1 MRIGY
6 DAKRLYNN
14 FTGLGNYSRFI
25 VKAIR
30 QAHPDDGIFLF
41 SPKIKTHPETKEFLN
56 TDVYTPVYPPSWITK
71 LKLGSYWRTALLKK
85 EAAKHKLDI
94 FHGMS
99 HELPAGIASVSK
111 SVVTVHDLIFLR
123 YPELYSPI
131 DRWIYTRKVKYACKE
146 AHAIVAISEQTKQ
159 DLIAFLKVPAEKI
172 SVVYQGC
179 HPNFHKSV
187 TAEDKAEVSKR
198 YALPKQFVLNVG
210 TIEPRKNALL
220 ILKAMALMPA
230 AERLPLV
237 IVGRPTKY
245 LQQLKDFAAAN
256 NLSAHVHYLHKIAFK
271 DLPAIYSLS
280 DVFVYPSIFEG
291 FGIPLVEAIACK
303 TPVITS
309 TGSCFSEAAGPDAQY
324 VSPDDEEQLA
334 KIIQQVISD
343 KALRQQMIDR
353 SYQYIQKFN
362 EERIAAEMMSVY
374 RTLV

>member
-6 DAKRLYNN
+6 DAKRLFNN

-30 QAHPDDGIFLF
+30 QAHPDDGIVLF
-41 SPKIKTHPETKEFLN
+41 SPKIKTHPETKEFFN
-56 TDVYTPVYPPSWITK
+56 TAAYTTVQPPTWITR

-85 EAAKHKLDI
+85 EATRHNLDI

-99 HELPAGIASVSK
+99 HELPAGIASVCK
-111 SVVTVHDLIFLR
+111 SVVTIHDLIFLR

-131 DRWIYTRKVKYACKE
+131 DRWIYTRKVQYACKE
-146 AHAIVAISEQTKQ
+146 AHAIIAISAQTKQ
-159 DLIAFLKVPAEKI
+159 DLITFLKVPAEKI

-179 HPNFHKSV
+179 HPNFHKSI
-187 TAEDKAEVSKR
+187 TEEDKVSVSKR
-198 YALPKQFVLNVG
+198 YALPKQFILNVG

-256 NLSAHVHYLHKIAFK
+256 QLSAHYLHKISFQ

-280 DVFVYPSIFEG
+280 EVFVYPSIFEG

-309 TGSCFSEAAGPDAQY
+309 TGSCFSEAAGPYAQY
-324 VSPDDEEQLA
+324 VSPDDAEQLA
-334 KIIQQVISD
+334 KTLQQVVSD
-343 KALRQQMIDR
+343 DVLRKEMIDQC
-353 SYQYIQKFN
+353 YQYIQKFS
-362 EERIAAEMMSVY
+362 EERIAAEMIAVY
-374 RTLV
+374 QALM